1 MKQRIFLLSLSALL
15 LLALCACQETEPKE
29 ETNESQ
35 EMTSAETGWTQV
47 EEPQNLDD
55 YAAGEDRRTIP
66 EDWSLPAG
74 TVGDFTRVEVKGDL
88 LLYGD
93 YQETAMPD
101 GFTVARYA
109 DGTLTPVYTF
119 DGTTVTYQQFFSPDG
134 SNLGFLWPTAE
145 VAATQDQWKFRLVDT
160 TTWQEE
166 DIALPPRESGIAF
179 LAVMW
184 VDDNTLKLFSSGE
197 DADGNMMPMVWTY
210 SLTA

>member
-15 LLALCACQETEPKE
+15 LLSLCACQETEPKE
-29 ETNESQ
+29 ETNEPQ
-35 EMTSAETGWTQV
+35 ETTSAETGWTQV
-47 EEPQNLDD
+47 EEPLNLTD
-55 YAAGEDRRTIP
+55 YAAGEDRKIIP

-74 TVGDFTRVEVKGDL
+74 TVRDFTRIEVKGDL

-93 YQETAMPD
+93 YQETVMPY
-101 GFTVARYA
+101 GFTVSRYA

-119 DGTTVTYQQFFSPDG
+119 DEGDVMTYQQFFSPDG
-134 SNLGFLWPTAE
+134 SKLGFLWASVLPAKQE
-145 VAATQDQWKFRLVDT
+145 NWKVRLVDT

-166 DIALPPRESGIAF
+166 DIALPPREGAPTF

-184 VDDNTLKLFSSGE
+184 VDDNTLKLGSGGE
-197 DADGNMMPMVWTY
+197 DADGNMVPMVWTY